1 MDDALDKL
9 SHALEVEPEFHD
21 GRSYML
27 HIKSQQQ
34 AKEVCIGRYSKSS
47 VLWLLRLA
55 FCRSHGRITFTIF
68 GPFFYV
74 ENNLVQKSTV
84 DDTVDYIIH
93 NDSKLLA

>member
-34 AKEVCIGRYSKSS
+34 AKEVRMGRMRQNS
-47 VLWLLRLA
+47 VLWLFRSAGSATLFTGHNTL
-55 FCRSHGRITFTIF
+55 CR
-68 GPFFYV
+68 V
-74 ENNLVQKSTV
+74 
-84 DDTVDYIIH
+84 
-93 NDSKLLA
+93 

>member
-34 AKEVCIGRYSKSS
+34 AKEVCIGRYSKPPSI
-47 VLWLLRLA
+47 LWLLRLA
-55 FCRSHGRITFTIF
+55 FCRSEYFVPCLMDVLHLLFWTF
-68 GPFFYV
+68 
-74 ENNLVQKSTV
+74 
-84 DDTVDYIIH
+84 
-93 NDSKLLA
+93 LLRRK